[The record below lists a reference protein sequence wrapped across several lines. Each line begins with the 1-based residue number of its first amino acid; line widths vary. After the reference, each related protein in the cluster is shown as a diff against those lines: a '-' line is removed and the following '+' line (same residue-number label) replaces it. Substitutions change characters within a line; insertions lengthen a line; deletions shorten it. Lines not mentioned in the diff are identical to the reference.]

1 MHKNTGRNTNT
12 GRQESKALLLCSCH
26 LVASLAGLVSSRDPT
41 EPTQAKYL
49 PGCTQIQ
56 AYTNTPI
63 SRGGVKM
70 AVQLENTPVKP
81 ISHHKQCS
89 QHALSLL
96 PASMTPYFNSNTL
109 FVINQRWL
117 QSLSSENYCSPRQ
130 AQPYIAQNLLYIA
143 NEVWSSIDRIVKV
156 KNHNKIGVY
165 TATGTQNHRGVLPK
179 RAGCEL
185 QSVVDNSRWRLCDS
199 RQSKK
204 GTKPAFF
211 NFMTFPTYNCKAHN
225 ARKKTLFLCT
235 SLVCNP
241 LSSAGKNEDTIYCSR
256 TSTFELVT
264 AQKV

>member
-1 MHKNTGRNTNT
+1 M
-12 GRQESKALLLCSCH
+12 AIIY
-26 LVASLAGLVSSRDPT
+26 SSSTSNDYSPWVLRIIAHQDRHNQT
-41 EPTQAKYL
+41 L
-49 PGCTQIQ
+49 PRIHFIL
-56 AYTNTPI
+56 PI
-63 SRGGVKM
+63 H
-70 AVQLENTPVKP
+70 TD
-81 ISHHKQCS
+81 
-89 QHALSLL
+89 
-96 PASMTPYFNSNTL
+96 
-109 FVINQRWL
+109 
-117 QSLSSENYCSPRQ
+117 
-130 AQPYIAQNLLYIA
+130 
-143 NEVWSSIDRIVKV
+143 EVWSSIDRIVKV

-165 TATGTQNHRGVLPK
+165 TGTQNHRGVLPK

-211 NFMTFPTYNCKAHN
+211 NFMTFPTYRCKAHN

-241 LSSAGKNEDTIYCSR
+241 LSSAGKNEDAIHWSQ

>member
-1 MHKNTGRNTNT
+1 MQLPPSCLPGRTGLKPRPRRANTGQIPAWLYSDPGIHKHTHFQ
-12 GRQESKALLLCSCH
+12 GRSENGSP
-26 LVASLAGLVSSRDPT
+26 AGKHTCQTYIPLQT
-41 EPTQAKYL
+41 
-49 PGCTQIQ
+49 I
-56 AYTNTPI
+56 
-63 SRGGVKM
+63 
-70 AVQLENTPVKP
+70 
-81 ISHHKQCS
+81 S

-185 QSVVDNSRWRLCDS
+185 QSGVDISR
-199 RQSKK
+199 
-204 GTKPAFF
+204 
-211 NFMTFPTYNCKAHN
+211 
-225 ARKKTLFLCT
+225 
-235 SLVCNP
+235 
-241 LSSAGKNEDTIYCSR
+241 
-256 TSTFELVT
+256 
-264 AQKV
+264 